1 MAHFYASI
9 NGARESIATKTGTK
23 KSGMSAHVR
32 GWNVG
37 VDVRLSHENGKDV
50 VRVYKTSGS
59 NGGISP
65 QLITEYIE
73 EVQS

>member
-23 KSGMSAHVR
+23 NSGMQAHVR
-32 GWNVG
+32 GWNIG

-59 NGGISP
+59 NGRDKN
-65 QLITEYIE
+65 LIAEYTE